1 MVGKNRFVNFALV
14 PPPENIAIGRYL
26 QLPLS
31 IGPKE
36 TSKQLRAQNRGI
48 RYHRE
53 WQGGNRATSRHALDA
68 FDLPMTRPLG
78 RSYFS
83 TLPAMDSGRMKS
95 SLLKKGDSD
104 NSAVRN
110 PVMAKFVPSASAR
123 KMAVSIKKKTS
134 SFTTKEFEQFSPE
147 ATKTNPKN
155 EKSAMGV
162 YWHEREAQ
170 VPTAKIVEQLSPT
183 ATKANSE
190 SKTLVNL
197 SLPNRRIAQTM
208 EVERSKASVRKEDP
222 EQFPLK
228 AKPKDKPPAKKGSP
242 QKGIKAKLK
251 YGSPSKKF
259 PYLNNWTGDYPE
271 SFPPKATKTKS
282 KGKKPGTEKF
292 KHESELGSHLGR
304 DKSSKDKVPSW
315 RRPSSLLSGGSV
327 AMHTTGRMQELPV
340 IDTEVRQPIS
350 RAKSIVEFRKTA
362 DSLFED
368 LICTPNTNPPYTPL
382 RYQIDTLSLLKRKIL
397 KDQSINKSWSYQLYR
412 SNSRPVRVH
421 YCKTFEM
428 ADHIAKL
435 FMKDNVVGFDMEWL
449 SRSIKSESPRYIDF
463 IHMY

>member
-1 MVGKNRFVNFALV
+1 
-14 PPPENIAIGRYL
+14 
-26 QLPLS
+26 
-31 IGPKE
+31 
-36 TSKQLRAQNRGI
+36 
-48 RYHRE
+48 
-53 WQGGNRATSRHALDA
+53 
-68 FDLPMTRPLG
+68 
-78 RSYFS
+78 
-83 TLPAMDSGRMKS
+83 MKS
-95 SLLKKGDSD
+95 SLLKKSDSD

-190 SKTLVNL
+190 SKTLVNI
-197 SLPNRRIAQTM
+197 SLLNRRIAQTM
-208 EVERSKASVRKEDP
+208 EVERSKASVRKEGP
-222 EQFPLK
+222 ERFPLK
-228 AKPKDKPPAKKGSP
+228 AKPKDKPPTKKGSS
-242 QKGIKAKLK
+242 QKGIKAELK

-304 DKSSKDKVPSW
+304 DKSSKDKVLSW

-327 AMHTTGRMQELPV
+327 AMHTTGQMQELPA
-340 IDTEVRQPIS
+340 IDAEVRQPIS
-350 RAKSIVEFRKTA
+350 RAKSIVEFQKTA

-368 LICTPNTNPPYTPL
+368 LICTSNTDPPYTPL
-382 RYQIDTLSLLKRKIL
+382 RYQIDTPSLLKRKIL
-397 KDQSINKSWSYQLYR
+397 KDQSINKFWSYQLYR
-412 SNSRPVRVH
+412 SNSKPVRVH
-421 YCKTFEM
+421 YCRTFEM

-463 IHMY
+463 IHLY